1 MLSEKIS
8 KILLDNEEKCLDN
21 VEEREQIAQQLVVLF
36 LDEVITII
44 NCHQK
49 CNLLGKNSP
58 FQRGTILYWQGISSF
73 AM

>member
-44 NCHQK
+44 NK
-49 CNLLGKNSP
+49 RENKPGDEND
-58 FQRGTILYWQGISSF
+58 
-73 AM
+73 